1 MRASAAESAAMDFI
15 AVPIKRTSEQDLVRP
30 LKSIIASSYST
41 ADNPADYAD
50 AIQDM
55 NKLRASATWKSFDKT
70 ESALE
75 VLYRYYDQLL
85 ATEAKIPA
93 QEVTIYFKWK
103 DAFDKGS
110 WLSGRQSLT
119 PAKMLQHAA
128 SNFNHLK
135 TGVMSAIHQEP
146 TPDLNPETLA
156 ALSQLMQAQAQEAF
170 VLKAIRDQMKEAII
184 AKLCAQCDD
193 YYSESLKAMQRE
205 SGEES
210 GLAEYYQSR
219 VCNANKAVG
228 EEIARLQHAESLI
241 RSSAT
246 RAGDVPA
253 WGVYAARA
261 QQALASAK
269 KDNDFIYH
277 ERVPDVKALA
287 PIGKAAIAKLLPAPE
302 HYSKDFRDLFA
313 QLTPVPVQ
321 QAMAGYEV
329 RKTELVNTEVGRLRE
344 ATQTL
349 NGVLASLNLP
359 AALEDT
365 SGTAL
370 PSSIR
375 EKAAH
380 DSVVRAKFDANRAG
394 IELLSKSESELAA
407 ATPQGHSSVDGGSPA
422 AQRLKALMER
432 VETIKSDRDVLECQ
446 LKRTVP
452 SARRPV
458 SEETLATTYGHLRTA
473 AAESLAAQEKL
484 LAEIQ
489 EANTEFVKQRGSGGS
504 QRETMF
510 KDLATAHDVFTEL
523 RGNLK
528 EGMKFYND
536 LTQLLLTFQNKV
548 SDFCFA
554 RKTEKEELMKDM
566 TSTLANQQAG
576 SAPKA
581 PETPTPAARQ
591 PPPRPPPPTT
601 SPTSS
606 SSAGGSSAPPA
617 DPAPNPYAGAPPGAM
632 PYPSQP
638 SHDDRASRG
647 TSYRQADFKARGRM
661 RRGQGRYQGNLDDD
675 AEMGGRRPR
684 MQQGDDRR
692 RGMRGRG
699 RPRPSRGRGRGLPP
713 GGGGRNPPN
722 ASQPSWFRVIVKNG
736 QTFGKE
742 FVMNAINE
750 NLPEPY
756 MPIGY
761 TNEANRNDV
770 HFFVEN
776 KMTADTISAL
786 DGRILAPNGSKMKIM
801 SRRSEPPMLTVDDA
815 VKAELAQAL
824 SNRYV
829 PANRTLNLS
838 QFYMDPYIRGKGLY
852 LPLNRQNVVAAVLE
866 IITGQIP
873 EVVGINLSKNRITSL
888 MPFKAIKSSLK
899 DLKALDLSH
908 NSLGA
913 ITHLDSVQGMALIE
927 LNLDGNHL
935 CDSFKEKAEY
945 ISAVRKRF
953 PKVILLDNVELPPP
967 IEFDVEDDA
976 AAVTKLPES
985 KSSYFCGT
993 QPRDIALMFL
1003 KQYFDVFDADKRDP
1017 LMDAYHDNCRFSLS
1031 VSLGHRN
1038 SNER

>member
-1 MRASAAESAAMDFI
+1 MDFI

-50 AIQDM
+50 AIQEM

-119 PAKMLQHAA
+119 VASFAFERICMLFNIAALQSQIAAVQNFESDDGLKTAAKMLQHAA

-205 SGEES
+205 SVKSLWEREWLS
-210 GLAEYYQSR
+210 TVALKQTLYQGLAEYYQSR

-241 RSSAT
+241 RSAAT

-380 DSVVRAKFDANRAG
+380 VREDGGLAAIQAQLEDLPELLTRNKDILEETQRMLDEEKSSDDQLRAQFGAKWTRTPSAKLTESFQQNAAKYRQILANAVQADSVVRAKFDANRAG

-446 LKRTVP
+446 LK
-452 SARRPV
+452 SATTDLKSVFLQALQADGAVSEAAV

-638 SHDDRASRG
+638 SMPQPYAPYPYYTPMPGGFNPYG
-647 TSYRQADFKARGRM
+647 TYPGAMPQHYGYPYPQP
-661 RRGQGRYQGNLDDD
+661 GQPGQQPYQ
-675 AEMGGRRPR
+675 
-684 MQQGDDRR
+684 QQPGQQ
-692 RGMRGRG
+692 
-699 RPRPSRGRGRGLPP
+699 PYQQPP
-713 GGGGRNPPN
+713 GQ
-722 ASQPSWFRVIVKNG
+722 QPYPG
-736 QTFGKE
+736 Y
-742 FVMNAINE
+742 
-750 NLPEPY
+750 PY
-756 MPIGY
+756 P
-761 TNEANRNDV
+761 
-770 HFFVEN
+770 
-776 KMTADTISAL
+776 
-786 DGRILAPNGSKMKIM
+786 
-801 SRRSEPPMLTVDDA
+801 
-815 VKAELAQAL
+815 
-824 SNRYV
+824 
-829 PANRTLNLS
+829 
-838 QFYMDPYIRGKGLY
+838 
-852 LPLNRQNVVAAVLE
+852 RQ
-866 IITGQIP
+866 
-873 EVVGINLSKNRITSL
+873 
-888 MPFKAIKSSLK
+888 
-899 DLKALDLSH
+899 
-908 NSLGA
+908 
-913 ITHLDSVQGMALIE
+913 
-927 LNLDGNHL
+927 
-935 CDSFKEKAEY
+935 
-945 ISAVRKRF
+945 
-953 PKVILLDNVELPPP
+953 
-967 IEFDVEDDA
+967 
-976 AAVTKLPES
+976 
-985 KSSYFCGT
+985 
-993 QPRDIALMFL
+993 
-1003 KQYFDVFDADKRDP
+1003 QYR
-1017 LMDAYHDNCRFSLS
+1017 
-1031 VSLGHRN
+1031 
-1038 SNER
+1038 